1 LAAILGADI
10 LQLKKEGDKIF
21 LAQELA
27 FSDRILLCKD
37 FCTRGTGFREAVL
50 DIWARHS
57 YVNFILYEPVV
68 INRGGLSFIEA
79 EKVGNFTILP
89 IADHR
94 INDWKPSECPSANWD
109 QSPSSRKQ
117 HLKNGNTSS
126 LPSYNLKPSSSPS
139 GPRPGGLFSWE
150 TCQKWIFPLKCWGV
164 ILHKIQEE
172 TAMITVVLG
181 ELKVGGGNASAHLL
195 ECLSK
200 QRFPLAGIAEIP
212 YVPGSEILENFSA
225 RLWDPY
231 YCYLVKKDD
240 VLQVLS
246 RISPAAAAEVR
257 EKYGNLDYLPLKGR
271 SCKPE
276 V

>member
-1 LAAILGADI
+1 
-10 LQLKKEGDKIF
+10 
-21 LAQELA
+21 
-27 FSDRILLCKD
+27 
-37 FCTRGTGFREAVL
+37 
-50 DIWARHS
+50 
-57 YVNFILYEPVV
+57 
-68 INRGGLSFIEA
+68 
-79 EKVGNFTILP
+79 
-89 IADHR
+89 
-94 INDWKPSECPSANWD
+94 
-109 QSPSSRKQ
+109 
-117 HLKNGNTSS
+117 
-126 LPSYNLKPSSSPS
+126 
-139 GPRPGGLFSWE
+139 
-150 TCQKWIFPLKCWGV
+150 
-164 ILHKIQEE
+164 
-172 TAMITVVLG
+172 MITVVLG